1 MKRIIDIS
9 DDVFNILKNMIEADC
24 VNPYSLADIIVNKSI
39 PYEERPSNDFI
50 SSPTEVV
57 KVGEPL
63 PNSDEINKAMERGKL
78 YKRGYK
84 DALDKAFSK
93 FDANCT
99 YGGDRVLQI
108 LEKLKEE
115 V

>member
-1 MKRIIDIS
+1 MCVDRGANMNEIRWTDKVYLDSQGNIRSS
-9 DDVFNILKNMIEADC
+9 DGCSTEH
-24 VNPYSLADIIVNKSI
+24 YQ
-39 PYEERPSNDFI
+39 NDFV
-50 SSPTEVV
+50 SGQTEVV

-115 V
+115 VE